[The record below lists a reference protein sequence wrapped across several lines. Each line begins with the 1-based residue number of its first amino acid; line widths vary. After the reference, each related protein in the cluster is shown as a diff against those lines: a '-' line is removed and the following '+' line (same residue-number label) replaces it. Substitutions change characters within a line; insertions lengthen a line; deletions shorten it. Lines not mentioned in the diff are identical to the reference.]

1 MAVSLS
7 APLLH
12 GPALPSSTGPTYLSG
27 SERSLRVTAQ
37 GTLGA
42 SVTASA
48 NASSI
53 ADAAGLSTC
62 ERALAQ
68 VKSPR
73 APFDACGSD
82 FGIQYAHEDHFKAEM
97 RGFPTS
103 HLRASSDA
111 VEGSRGRR
119 EASTFAREV
128 RAYCRRSRFRSRL
141 PPYPTVSYRSFE
153 APRFDLRS
161 DWTAGTAAL
170 EFREL
175 ASSAMQIARYFTL
188 LLAANIAA
196 KKRQW
201 QHRFP
206 SA

>member
-1 MAVSLS
+1 M
-7 APLLH
+7 
-12 GPALPSSTGPTYLSG
+12 
-27 SERSLRVTAQ
+27 TAQ

-62 ERALAQ
+62 LRALAH

-103 HLRASSDA
+103 HLRASSNA
-111 VEGSRGRR
+111 VEGNRGYR
-119 EASTFAREV
+119 EVSTFAGV
-128 RAYCRRSRFRSRL
+128 QRSQQVQKQVA
-141 PPYPTVSYRSFE
+141 PVSYRTLPFIRGAS
-153 APRFDLRS
+153 LRS
-161 DWTAGTAAL
+161 
-170 EFREL
+170 
-175 ASSAMQIARYFTL
+175 SI
-188 LLAANIAA
+188 
-196 KKRQW
+196 
-201 QHRFP
+201 
-206 SA
+206 

>member
-1 MAVSLS
+1 M
-7 APLLH
+7 
-12 GPALPSSTGPTYLSG
+12 
-27 SERSLRVTAQ
+27 TAQ

-62 ERALAQ
+62 LRALAQ

-175 ASSAMQIARYFTL
+175 TSSAMQIARYFTVFL
-188 LLAANIAA
+188 KKKEKCVVVSLIIAA

>member
-1 MAVSLS
+1 
-7 APLLH
+7 
-12 GPALPSSTGPTYLSG
+12 
-27 SERSLRVTAQ
+27 VTAQ

-62 ERALAQ
+62 VRALAQ

-119 EASTFAREV
+119 EVSTP
-128 RAYCRRSRFRSRL
+128 SRTAPDVL
-141 PPYPTVSYRSFE
+141 PPQQVQKQVAPVSYRILPPIRGAS
-153 APRFDLRS
+153 LRS
-161 DWTAGTAAL
+161 
-170 EFREL
+170 
-175 ASSAMQIARYFTL
+175 SV
-188 LLAANIAA
+188 
-196 KKRQW
+196 
-201 QHRFP
+201 
-206 SA
+206 

>member
-1 MAVSLS
+1 M
-7 APLLH
+7 
-12 GPALPSSTGPTYLSG
+12 
-27 SERSLRVTAQ
+27 TAQ

-62 ERALAQ
+62 LRALAQ

-111 VEGSRGRR
+111 VEGSRERR
-119 EASTFAREV
+119 EVSTFAACV
-128 RAYCRRSRFRSRL
+128 L
-141 PPYPTVSYRSFE
+141 PPQQVQKQVAPVSYRILPFIRGAS
-153 APRFDLRS
+153 LRS
-161 DWTAGTAAL
+161 
-170 EFREL
+170 
-175 ASSAMQIARYFTL
+175 SI
-188 LLAANIAA
+188 
-196 KKRQW
+196 
-201 QHRFP
+201 
-206 SA
+206 

>member
-1 MAVSLS
+1 M
-7 APLLH
+7 
-12 GPALPSSTGPTYLSG
+12 
-27 SERSLRVTAQ
+27 
-37 GTLGA
+37 
-42 SVTASA
+42 
-48 NASSI
+48 
-53 ADAAGLSTC
+53 
-62 ERALAQ
+62 
-68 VKSPR
+68 KSPR

-82 FGIQYAHEDHFKAEM
+82 FGFPYAHEDHFKAEM

-111 VEGSRGRR
+111 VEGNRGRR
-119 EASTFAREV
+119 EVSTFGRV
-128 RAYCRRSRFRSRL
+128 LRAYCRRSRFRSRL
-141 PPYPTVSYRSFE
+141 PPYHAVSYRPFE

-175 ASSAMQIARYFTL
+175 TSSAMQIARYFAIFLAEKRSASL
-188 LLAANIAA
+188 LLPP
-196 KKRQW
+196 KRGNGSTASRQLSEVKH

>member
-1 MAVSLS
+1 M
-7 APLLH
+7 
-12 GPALPSSTGPTYLSG
+12 
-27 SERSLRVTAQ
+27 TAQ

-62 ERALAQ
+62 VRALAQ

-103 HLRASSDA
+103 RLRASLDA
-111 VEGSRGRR
+111 VEGNRR
-119 EASTFAREV
+119 HREV
-128 RAYCRRSRFRSRL
+128 STPSRTA
-141 PPYPTVSYRSFE
+141 PTVLPASNCQRQV
-153 APRFDLRS
+153 APRIIPFLPVQAPQPETETTRRTRKRDAPCDRKERRRK
-161 DWTAGTAAL
+161 W
-170 EFREL
+170 
-175 ASSAMQIARYFTL
+175 QFTGG
-188 LLAANIAA
+188 
-196 KKRQW
+196 
-201 QHRFP
+201 
-206 SA
+206 

>member
-1 MAVSLS
+1 M
-7 APLLH
+7 
-12 GPALPSSTGPTYLSG
+12 
-27 SERSLRVTAQ
+27 TAQ

-62 ERALAQ
+62 VRAFAQ

-73 APFDACGSD
+73 APFDARGSD
-82 FGIQYAHEDHFKAEM
+82 FGVSYAHEDQRA
-97 RGFPTS
+97 TS
-103 HLRASSDA
+103 ELHRTPLRAVADA
-111 VEGSRGRR
+111 AKSVLLPELLRP
-119 EASTFAREV
+119 
-128 RAYCRRSRFRSRL
+128 YCRRSRFRSRL

-161 DWTAGTAAL
+161 DWTAGTVAL

-175 ASSAMQIARYFTL
+175 ASSAMQIARYFTIF
-188 LLAANIAA
+188 LAENIAA

>member
-1 MAVSLS
+1 M
-7 APLLH
+7 
-12 GPALPSSTGPTYLSG
+12 
-27 SERSLRVTAQ
+27 TAQ

-62 ERALAQ
+62 VRALAQ

-82 FGIQYAHEDHFKAEM
+82 FGFPYAHEDHFKAEM

-111 VEGSRGRR
+111 VEGNRGRR
-119 EASTFAREV
+119 EVSTFAPV
-128 RAYCRRSRFRSRL
+128 L
-141 PPYPTVSYRSFE
+141 
-153 APRFDLRS
+153 LR
-161 DWTAGTAAL
+161 
-170 EFREL
+170 
-175 ASSAMQIARYFTL
+175 
-188 LLAANIAA
+188 
-196 KKRQW
+196 
-201 QHRFP
+201 
-206 SA
+206 

>member
-1 MAVSLS
+1 
-7 APLLH
+7 
-12 GPALPSSTGPTYLSG
+12 
-27 SERSLRVTAQ
+27 VTAQ

-82 FGIQYAHEDHFKAEM
+82 FGIQYAHEDRFKAEM

-111 VEGSRGRR
+111 VKGSRGRR
-119 EASTFAREV
+119 EVSTPSGTAPPV
-128 RAYCRRSRFRSRL
+128 L
-141 PPYPTVSYRSFE
+141 PPQQVQKQVASVSYRILPFIRGAS
-153 APRFDLRS
+153 LRS
-161 DWTAGTAAL
+161 
-170 EFREL
+170 
-175 ASSAMQIARYFTL
+175 SV
-188 LLAANIAA
+188 
-196 KKRQW
+196 
-201 QHRFP
+201 
-206 SA
+206 

>member
-1 MAVSLS
+1 M
-7 APLLH
+7 
-12 GPALPSSTGPTYLSG
+12 
-27 SERSLRVTAQ
+27 TAQ

-62 ERALAQ
+62 LRALAQ
-68 VKSPR
+68 VKSLR

-153 APRFDLRS
+153 VPRF
-161 DWTAGTAAL
+161 TATL
-170 EFREL
+170 VFREL
-175 ASSAMQIARYFTL
+175 TSSAMQIARYFTIFLAETFGVSSL
-188 LLAANIAA
+188 LSPP
-196 KKRQW
+196 KRGNGSTASRQLSEVKH